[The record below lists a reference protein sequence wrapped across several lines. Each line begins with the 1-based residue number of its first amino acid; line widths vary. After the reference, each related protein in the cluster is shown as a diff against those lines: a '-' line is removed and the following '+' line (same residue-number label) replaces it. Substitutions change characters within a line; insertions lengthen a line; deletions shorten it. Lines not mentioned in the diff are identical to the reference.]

1 MNYTYSNDMW
11 LGFDSIISHF
21 NEERNRLKKI
31 LYVFSEK
38 KNMEFEYAENLKNL
52 YNFYAKTEALSNK
65 EYTMTK
71 AIDFFFEEMKKESQL
86 HFNNVKMIEENIIKE
101 LHSLLEK
108 QIEKSSEHTNS
119 INTYPKAFSLIVK
132 TLESYHMQFQ
142 SAVKQ
147 AESKIQANQKL
158 IDDNLQKNKTNFTLP
173 KKDEEKQMKLIQK
186 GKELEKNYMNFIQEA
201 NQEREKF
208 IKTTAEILSSYQEM
222 DVNYIQNFRE
232 KMNQYSNFTIKMYK
246 QKLESLENQVKVFS
260 EISEAKDLPLFIQKN
275 ETNMLPP
282 SEFKFIP
289 YHPEHQQRFN
299 NKNSTKFEVYKKVCN
314 ILNQYF
320 KDTAKETITDPQMI
334 VDVTNIE
341 SAVMDIWDQKDV
353 DINNIYLLINKST
366 ELRSH
371 FLNTINKFRIEGL
384 FTIQQKTYDILSNIL
399 NHLLEKFEE
408 KSEYEL
414 MKFCMILSQTF
425 NIGNDKTHLLQH
437 GICKNPIFQKE
448 KTWKE
453 LIAYSIKA
461 DVSVKEAGNLN
472 FLEEKKE
479 VKEERVHSIIYGSL
493 VTYWFNMKNFNY
505 PTEKAKDI
513 IKSFAEKYNI
523 DTKTIY
529 GIDINQNDILND
541 FTTVSHEDIIEK
553 PESYGEKKK

>member
-11 LGFDSIISHF
+11 LGFDSIITHF

-52 YNFYAKTEALSNK
+52 YNFYAKTEVLSNK
-65 EYTMTK
+65 DYTMTK

-108 QIEKSSEHTNS
+108 QIEKSSEYTNS
-119 INTYPKAFSLIVK
+119 INTYPKAFSFTVK
-132 TLESYHMQFQ
+132 TLESYRMQFQ

-158 IDDNLQKNKTNFTLP
+158 IDDNIQKNKTNFTLP

-222 DVNYIQNFRE
+222 DINYIQTFRE
-232 KMNQYSNFTIKMYK
+232 KMNQYSAFSVQMCK
-246 QKLESLENQVKVFS
+246 QKLESYENQVKAFS
-260 EISEAKDLPLFIQKN
+260 EISESKDLPLFIQKN
-275 ETNMLPP
+275 ETNMIPP

-289 YHPEHQQRFN
+289 YHPENQQRFS

-320 KDTAKETITDPQMI
+320 KDTTKESITDPQMI
-334 VDVTNIE
+334 IDITNIE
-341 SAVMDIWDQKDV
+341 SAVMDICNQKDV
-353 DINNIYLLINKST
+353 DLNNIYLLIDKST
-366 ELRSH
+366 DLRSH
-371 FLNTINKFRIEGL
+371 FLNMINKLRIEGL
-384 FTIQQKTYDILSNIL
+384 FTIQQKTFDNLSKIL
-399 NHLLEKFEE
+399 NHLLEKLEE

-414 MKFCMILSQTF
+414 MKFCMTLSLAF
-425 NIGNDKTHLLQH
+425 NIGNDKAHLLQH

-453 LIAYSIKA
+453 LITYSIKA
-461 DVSVKEAGNLN
+461 DVSAKEAGYLN

-479 VKEERVHSIIYGSL
+479 EKEKRVHSIIYGIL
-493 VTYWFNMKNFNY
+493 VTYWFSMQSFNY
-505 PTEKAKDI
+505 PPEKAKDI
-513 IKSFAEKYNI
+513 IKTFADKYNI
-523 DTKTIY
+523 DVKEIN
-529 GIDINQNDILND
+529 GIDISRKDIIND

-553 PESYGEKKK
+553 PENYEEKK